1 MIRGTPSTC
10 CKTNLE
16 RNSFKQR
23 LYCCFPEA
31 FFAGASGCVL
41 QISMSVKEICEFST
55 FSRLTASLRFCPNC
69 LFLTNSLT
77 DAAYRNASPLPVSD
91 FLPAWMGGRSAK
103 GHQWRVRLQRG
114 GDLSVVKS
122 RVKPCLLS
130 LLAAG
135 SGAGQ
140 AGVLADGRLA
150 CGFLEACVGDD
161 VCVLVFIYVSLLFS
175 SSRGTQMLW

>member
-1 MIRGTPSTC
+1 MQPIEMHLICPSLISFRLGWVDVQPRGT
-10 CKTNLE
+10 
-16 RNSFKQR
+16 
-23 LYCCFPEA
+23 
-31 FFAGASGCVL
+31 SGE
-41 QISMSVKEICEFST
+41 SGF
-55 FSRLTASLRFCPNC
+55 
-69 LFLTNSLT
+69 
-77 DAAYRNASPLPVSD
+77 
-91 FLPAWMGGRSAK
+91 
-103 GHQWRVRLQRG
+103 RG

-122 RVKPCLLS
+122 RVKPCLLW

-140 AGVLADGRLA
+140 AGVLADGLLA